1 MDNGISD
8 STVRFLLRALVLV
21 LLPAAFAMAQPAASI
36 AFSPVPDT
44 NNVFKA
50 QLSYYCPADAT
61 TNFQRS
67 GSSIAIVTFGNC
79 LAIPP
84 PGPAYTQPI
93 ITLDPLPP
101 GTYQVTWAEN
111 LVDTIPILATASLT
125 VNGPLLGAPL
135 LGLLGGLTSV
145 ILLILFG
152 TIALKER
159 RG

>member
-1 MDNGISD
+1 M
-8 STVRFLLRALVLV
+8 
-21 LLPAAFAMAQPAASI
+21 
-36 AFSPVPDT
+36 
-44 NNVFKA
+44 FKA

-125 VNGPLLGAPL
+125 VNRPLLGAPL

>member
-1 MDNGISD
+1 MGNVINF
-8 STVRFLLRALVLV
+8 TVRFLFRSFLLVLV
-21 LLPAAFAMAQPAASI
+21 PVACAMAQPAASI
-36 AFSPVPDT
+36 TFSPVPDT

-50 QLSYYCPADAT
+50 QLSYYCPASAT
-61 TNFQRS
+61 TNFQQS

-79 LAIPP
+79 LAVPP
-84 PGPAYTQPI
+84 PGPLYTQPTV
-93 ITLDPLPP
+93 TLGPLAQ

-125 VNGPLLGAPL
+125 VSGPLVGAPL
-135 LGLLGGLTSV
+135 WGSLAGLTSV
-145 ILLILFG
+145 ILLVLFG